1 MIVFCGKQHLFTYKN
16 ITDSKQFSLKKEMPR
31 RFSLTN
37 LFNSSKSKTIYRK
50 LNTNDDNDEDLLKQ
64 FPKCLSNNFCEMIDE
79 ISHCSI
85 QRMICENPKEHFE
98 IVFSIDDAFTNQQ
111 KLIIEKSLQILVNRL
126 FENEILENMYSIC
139 QTSSSLIS
147 DSIWQKSNLDE
158 NLFYNEK
165 YLLLEYQLMCLKMA
179 SENGEFPIINIRPI
193 DENQVDNS
201 GCISCVHHQSTFI
214 IDGDF
219 QISIDPNQLIG
230 SHKDQENILYWSGI
244 IVFQMLHNLGHR
256 FDQIHSQIDAFTN
269 SFLNRGRY
277 TPC

>member
-1 MIVFCGKQHLFTYKN
+1 
-16 ITDSKQFSLKKEMPR
+16 MPR

-37 LFNSSKSKTIYRK
+37 LFNSSKSKGIYRK
-50 LNTNDDNDEDLLKQ
+50 LNTNDDDHEDLLKQ
-64 FPKCLSNNFCEMIDE
+64 FPKCLKNNFCELVDE

-85 QRMICENPKEHFE
+85 QRMISENPKEHFE
-98 IVFSIDDAFTNQQ
+98 IVFTIADAFTSQQ
-111 KLIIEKSLQILVNRL
+111 KLIIEKSLQIVVNRL
-126 FENEILENMYSIC
+126 FETEILENMYSIC

-147 DSIWQKSNLDE
+147 DSIWQKSNLNE

-179 SENGEFPIINIRPI
+179 SENGEFPIINICSI
-193 DENQVDNS
+193 NENQLDNS
-201 GCISCVHHQSTFI
+201 GCIFCVHHQSTFI

-219 QISIDPNQLIG
+219 QIAIDPNQLIG
-230 SHKDQENILYWSGI
+230 SHQDQQNVLFWSGI

-256 FDQIHSQIDAFTN
+256 FDQTHSQIDAFTN
-269 SFLNRGRY
+269 SFLNHGKY